1 MTAELHSALIPVRL
15 WMRPSPPPARTTLLG
30 EFRQMIREAVR
41 CEVRG
46 LQDRQSFVAAS
57 PWLTQ
62 GEAQAYLKMSRTT
75 LYERRTARRLA
86 KTSEAQ
92 AAAFAPEYGSGTAL
106 RFNKNELDEW
116 MSRQQRGH

>member
-1 MTAELHSALIPVRL
+1 MNAELHSAPVPVRL
-15 WMRPSPPPARTTLLG
+15 WMKPTPPNARTTLLR
-30 EFRQMIREAVR
+30 EFRDMIREAVR

-86 KTSEAQ
+86 KTPEGQ
-92 AAAFAPEYGSGTAL
+92 AEAFAPEYGSGTGL
-106 RFNKNELDEW
+106 RFKKNELDEW
-116 MSRQQRGH
+116 MSRQQRRH